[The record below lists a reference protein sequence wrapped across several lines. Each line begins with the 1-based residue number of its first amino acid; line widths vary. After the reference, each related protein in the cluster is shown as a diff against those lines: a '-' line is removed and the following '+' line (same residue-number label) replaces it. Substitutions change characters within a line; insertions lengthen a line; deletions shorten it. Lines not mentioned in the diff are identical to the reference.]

1 MLRIRI
7 YVVTFQ
13 PVEIIEKNH
22 NRDEI
27 ILRRRASTKF
37 IDNKLNTLHF
47 SLHTPLVQQSARVLI
62 DGPSEL
68 VFDYMIPD
76 GMNVVTGCR
85 VRIPLR
91 NRDSTGTVLDIG
103 PPPQTNYNL
112 RPISKLIDPEPLI
125 TPTLM
130 KLGKWIAD
138 YYVAPLEQV
147 MRALLPESVR
157 QDAHSEK
164 VQKVVEIV
172 QMPDAEALDKLA
184 KRAPKQHVI
193 LKLLAANEGKMS
205 LKDLGGGSITAA
217 VKSLEKKG
225 HVKLAAEAV
234 RRDPD
239 ADQEFM
245 ESAPLNLNEEQTI
258 ALDQVISP
266 ALNTNGIPKPILLHG
281 VTGSGKTEVYLQA
294 VQHTLDQGKS
304 ALVLIPEIS
313 LTPQT
318 VQRFKSRFASM
329 QDQVA
334 VLHSHLSQGERF
346 DEWHRIRKGE
356 ARIVIGARS
365 AIFAPLTN
373 VGIIIVD
380 EEHENTYK
388 QETSPRYHGRDIAVL
403 RAHFEKSV
411 ILLGSATP
419 SLESYQNTQSGKYVL
434 SRMTL
439 RVDNQSMPIMR
450 VLDMRIESQK
460 QKGRIAI
467 LSDRLRVS
475 MEKKLENG
483 EQIIL
488 FLNRRGF
495 ARSLQCPPCGHVCE
509 CQHCAIPLTYHRTED
524 RLMCHMCGYQSLP
537 PKKCPECKD
546 DAIRFQGFGTQKV
559 EEVIQKVFPQASLAR
574 IDADTMR
581 RKNALRDTLNKFKAH
596 KIDIIIGT
604 QMIAKGLHFPN
615 VTLVGVLNAD
625 LGLHV
630 PDFRAGERTFQ
641 LLTQVAGRAGRGELE
656 GEVIVQT
663 FSPHSPSIQF
673 ARHHDFEGF
682 AEQELQFRNQFVY
695 PPFSHCA
702 ILGTRSTHERR
713 AEFTLENLHKRLT
726 KDLPPQIELGEP
738 MPSPLTRAHG
748 QYRYHLMLKSTSAR
762 ALHQHVQRTLANTPP
777 PEDVTIVFDMD
788 ALGFF

>member
-1 MLRIRI
+1 M
-7 YVVTFQ
+7 
-13 PVEIIEKNH
+13 
-22 NRDEI
+22 
-27 ILRRRASTKF
+27 
-37 IDNKLNTLHF
+37 
-47 SLHTPLVQQSARVLI
+47 QQSARVLI

-193 LKLLAANEGKMS
+193 LKLLEANEGKMS

-225 HVKLAAEAV
+225 HVKLTAEAV

-245 ESAPLNLNEEQTI
+245 ESAPLDLNDEQKV

-266 ALNTNGIPKPILLHG
+266 ALNPNGIPKPILLHG

-294 VQHTLDQGKS
+294 VQHSLDQGKS

-346 DEWHRIRKGE
+346 DEWHRIRNGE

-403 RAHFEKSV
+403 RAHFEKAV

-559 EEVIQKVFPQASLAR
+559 EEVIQKVFPQARLAR

-581 RKNALRDTLNKFKAH
+581 RKNALRDTLAKFKAH

-702 ILGTRSTHERR
+702 VLGTRSTHERR
-713 AEFTLENLHKRLT
+713 AEFTLENLHKRLK
-726 KDLPPQIELGEP
+726 KDLPTQIELGEP

-762 ALHQHVQRTLANTPP
+762 ALHQHVQKVLSSTPP
-777 PEDVTIVFDMD
+777 PDDVTIVFDMD